1 MSAYF
6 LDFLKEHTHERG
18 LQVIDKLIAIVQG
31 LYTVNV
37 DLETTSDKAQYLTSL
52 NESTVNNL
60 KQLVLRN
67 WSDASENLGEIGD
80 NITTEETDNGYSMKV
95 WLRLTWDILFFI
107 IIFVAIVGNLLVL
120 WIVAGKPN
128 FLYQRF

>member
-1 MSAYF
+1 M
-6 LDFLKEHTHERG
+6 
-18 LQVIDKLIAIVQG
+18 IAIVQG

-80 NITTEETDNGYSMKV
+80 DITNEETDNGYSMKV

>member
-1 MSAYF
+1 MYF
-6 LDFLKEHTHERG
+6 SDFLKEHTHERG

-80 NITTEETDNGYSMKV
+80 NITNEETDNGYSMKV